1 MNTSPTLEQQT
12 PKAFKMEKPTILTHA
27 QRLFAAPVFE
37 DDEEKTRVARLLNIV
52 LLSVMTVAAL
62 MLALTLIVYGLP
74 TSLEEAFM
82 PLSSAATLV
91 TMGGLLIAAH
101 RGHLQIASGV
111 LLALIWTLITFWLHG
126 FSKANSD
133 SNNAMY
139 ILVIVLSGLL
149 LDRRAAIFF
158 TALSLLSIGIA
169 FYPEIGKTGQET
181 LVFDLIVKL
190 LVIGLTGLLLGY
202 AVNNMTRALDLA
214 RRNEHALVDKN
225 REMEASQRVTSAASE
240 RVSPAELMGLV
251 VDLIRDQFDLY
262 HVQVYVVDQEQEA
275 AVLRESTGYAGQ
287 QLLQEKHHIPLDHP
301 ALVTQAIRE
310 GQPVLVNDV
319 SQASNFMSNPLLPDT
334 KSELVVPLRAGDRVI
349 GVLDVQDRVP
359 GRFAEGTV
367 TLFQTMTDQLTFL
380 FENSELWERV
390 SEQTQALSASASQLR
405 AAAEIAEQVSTIL
418 DPERLLQ
425 QVVELL
431 QSRFG
436 LYHAH
441 VYLLDTATDRLT
453 VRAGSGEV
461 GRVLQERG
469 HSIPL
474 DREKSLVA
482 RAARERGAVLVDD
495 TSTEVSFMPNP
506 LLPQTRSEAAVP
518 LIVGGRVLGVLDVQ
532 DDQPGRFTS
541 TDLDTFSTLAGQIAT
556 ALQNA
561 GLFEQVERSLTET
574 KTRFEV
580 SQALAVTQTEEDV
593 LDAMIQI
600 ADFYPQ
606 TCISIFTF
614 EPEAEH
620 PTLVLHRAEAFE
632 SGITPAIE
640 SGTSFPASMF
650 PLPNLMSADESFVS
664 HNLPEDER
672 VDPASREITRQSGG
686 VSTAVLPINAGGEW
700 LGVIAVSSSQE
711 GYFDERKLYLY
722 QSLAE
727 QGAIALRTA
736 RLYDETQ
743 RAAQRLREMDRLKS
757 EFLANM
763 SHELRTPLNSI
774 LGYTELILM
783 DLEDE
788 LDAETLQD
796 IQAIH
801 NNGQHLLS
809 LINDILDLAKIEAGR
824 MTLNL
829 EQVALDPLFDGI
841 KNSSAGL
848 LVKKSIDFRVVVEND
863 LPTVQADPIRL
874 HQILNNLVSNAVKF
888 TDEGYVS
895 LHAFRQPSEP
905 DGAGSDNGWVC
916 IEIEDTGVGISQ
928 EDLETIFDKFQQV
941 DGSFTRRAEGTG
953 LGLSITRHLV
963 QMHGGTIDV
972 RSQPDQGSTFTVR
985 LPSQH
990 QEQVASATTD
1000 G

>member
-1 MNTSPTLEQQT
+1 MH
-12 PKAFKMEKPTILTHA
+12 I
-27 QRLFAAPVFE
+27 QRLFAAPIFQ
-37 DDEEKTRVARLLNIV
+37 DDEERTRVARLLNIV
-52 LLSVMTVAAL
+52 LLSVVVAAVL
-62 MLALTLIVYGLP
+62 MIVINTVMYGLP
-74 TSLEEAFM
+74 TSQEEAFM
-82 PLSSAATLV
+82 PVSCLV
-91 TMGGLLIAAH
+91 TLIVIGGLLVLTR
-101 RGHLQIASGV
+101 RGYLQLTSVI
-111 LLALIWTLITFWLHG
+111 LLLLIWVIITIWIHG
-126 FSKANSD
+126 VAKTGSD
-133 SNNAMY
+133 SSNSVY
-139 ILVIVLSGLL
+139 ILTIVLAGLL
-149 LDRRAAIFF
+149 LNRRAAIV
-158 TALSLLSIGIA
+158 TMLLSLLSIWGT
-169 FYPEIGKTGQET
+169 FYPVFRET
-181 LVFDLIVKL
+181 SPDTTFFDL
-190 LVIGLTGLLLGY
+190 LVTSTVVGLTGLLLGY
-202 AVNNMTRALDLA
+202 AVDNMTRALDLA
-214 RRNEHALVDKN
+214 RRNEQAVADKN

-240 RVSPAELMGLV
+240 RVSPTELMGLV

-262 HVQVYVVDQEQEA
+262 HVQVYIADQEQRA

-287 QLLQEKHHIPLDHP
+287 QLLQDKHHIPLDHP

-310 GQPVLVNDV
+310 GQPVLVDDV
-319 SQASNFMSNPLLPDT
+319 SQAANFMPNPLLPDT
-334 KSELVVPLRAGDRVI
+334 KSELVVPLRAGDRVV

-359 GRFAEGTV
+359 GRFTESTV

-390 SEQTQALSASASQLR
+390 AEQTQALSASANQLR

-441 VYLLDTATDRLT
+441 IYLLNEATERLT

-469 HSIPL
+469 HNIPL

-482 RAARERGAVLVDD
+482 RAARERAAVLVDD

-518 LIVGGRVLGVLDVQ
+518 LIVGGKVLGVLDVQ
-532 DDQPGRFTS
+532 DDQPGRFTP

-561 GLFEQVERSLTET
+561 GLFEQVEGSLAET

-580 SQALAVTQTEEDV
+580 SQALAGTQTEEDV

-606 TCISIFTF
+606 TQISIFTF

-620 PTLVLHRAEAFE
+620 PTLVLRRAEAFE
-632 SGITPAIE
+632 SGITPTIE
-640 SGTSFPASMF
+640 PGMSFPASMF
-650 PLPNLMSADESFVS
+650 PLPDLMSAGESFVS
-664 HNLPEDER
+664 HNLSKDER
-672 VDPASREITRQSGG
+672 VDPASRVITRQSGG

-736 RLYDETQ
+736 RLYDEIQ
-743 RAAQRLREMDRLKS
+743 RTAQRLREVDRLKS

-788 LDAETLQD
+788 LDTETLQD

-829 EQVALDPLFDGI
+829 EQVALDPLLDGI

-848 LVKKSIDFRVVVEND
+848 LVKKSIDFRVVVENN

-874 HQILNNLVSNAVKF
+874 HQILNNLVSNAIKF

-895 LHAFRQPSEP
+895 LHAFRQPSKP
-905 DGAGSDNGWVC
+905 GDAGSDNGWVC

-928 EDLETIFDKFQQV
+928 EDLEAIFDKFQQV

-963 QMHGGTIDV
+963 QMHGGTINV
-972 RSQPDQGSTFTVR
+972 QSQLGQGSTFTVR
-985 LPSQH
+985 LPSRH
-990 QEQVASATTD
+990 QGQVASVTTSAQT
-1000 G
+1000 